1 MRAKDSES
9 NVVQDP
15 KVLEKMPEARA
26 MGVAWANELQEA
38 LRAENRRA
46 AGGWPGTMREA
57 SFRARRLAGAWDLMG
72 RSSLNQQQSEQLTRT
87 LYFSAKD
94 TWRSQSEREE
104 RDADAESQQ
113 AGY

>member
-1 MRAKDSES
+1 MARSKDSDS
-9 NVVQDP
+9 IVATDP
-15 KVLEKMPEARA
+15 KVLEKVPEARA
-26 MGVAWANELQEA
+26 MGVAWANELQKA

-57 SFRARRLAGAWDLMG
+57 SFRVRPLTGTWNVVG
-72 RSSLNQQQSEQLTRT
+72 CSSLNQEQSEQLTRT

-104 RDADAESQQ
+104 RDVDAESQ
-113 AGY
+113 ARY